1 MYSPYPTREP
11 EGFERHYIIFW
22 FLLLTAL
29 AGAGAYLTIMT
40 GFYLHDDEGALMI
53 GVKQYVAGMKIYDQ
67 VFSCY
72 GPLYYLYQLAL
83 RTATAT
89 PVTHDVVRISA
100 LFPWL
105 AITMISSWITLRL
118 TRSLV
123 LAAMTHLV
131 ASLVLVTFR
140 TQPGHPSELTLLL
153 LVALAAAPLIAPLA
167 HRRMVLML
175 MLGGLCAALLLVKI
189 NAGVFA
195 AAAVAMTCVSCGPRS
210 RAGRVLALAAGAACT
225 LLPVILIRNHLGA
238 PWARSYCWLEV
249 ASAGACV
256 CCMLW
261 SRRGS
266 LVTLRDDMWAAGG
279 FAAALVAVL
288 TILQKQ
294 GVSISEVY
302 DSVLVAPSRIFLAQ
316 NNWFLPPQLLE
327 ITPFWA
333 LAGLGMAIFI
343 ARRKPLRGTPEWQML
358 FAGKTAFA
366 LLALLTIVFHRRL
379 LTIVTPFAW
388 LLLFHPN
395 EEEDSMQSF
404 PRRLLA
410 ILTVLQTL
418 YAYPVAGSQASVI
431 QILLVVTVAVCVGD
445 SLAWLT
451 QSRPIHGKFTFHWRI
466 VATAVLSAI
475 AVVDVGVVTYR
486 YVKYQSLPSLDLPGA
501 RLVHTEPDTKANLEW
516 VVRNLRQRCD
526 SFESL
531 PGLYSLNFWTGIEP
545 LTGFNID
552 NWTVTLSSD
561 QQKKVVAAISSHPRA
576 CVVYNRPLTEFWNPA
591 GEQLEKYPLAGFI
604 FRNFEPVDGS
614 GDYQLLVRKERTV
627 SAAVRSDW

>member
-11 EGFERHYIIFW
+11 EGFERHHIIFW
-22 FLLLTAL
+22 FLLLTVL
-29 AGAGAYLTIMT
+29 AGVTAYVTIMT
-40 GFYLHDDEGALMI
+40 GFYVHDDEGALMI

-83 RTATAT
+83 RTVTAT

-105 AITMISSWITLRL
+105 AITVISGWITLRL

-131 ASLVLVTFR
+131 ASLVLITFR

-153 LVALAAAPLIAPLA
+153 LVALAAAPLIAPLE

-175 MLGGLCAALLLVKI
+175 VLGGLCAALLLVKV

-195 AAAVAMTCVSCGPRS
+195 VAAVAITCVSCGPRN
-210 RAGRVLALAAGAACT
+210 RAGRALALAAGMACM
-225 LLPVILIRNHLGA
+225 LLPVVLMRHHLDA
-238 PWARSYCWLEV
+238 QWVRSYGWLEV

-256 CCMLW
+256 CSMLLFP
-261 SRRGS
+261 SRAS
-266 LVTLRDDMWAAGG
+266 CHAAGRHAG
-279 FAAALVAVL
+279 RCWICRRPCRGLDDPPEARRFDIRGVRFRAGGAL
-288 TILQKQ
+288 
-294 GVSISEVY
+294 
-302 DSVLVAPSRIFLAQ
+302 SRIFLAQ
-316 NNWFLPPQLLE
+316 NNWFLPIQLLE

-343 ARRKPLRGTPEWQML
+343 ARRKPLPGTPEWQML
-358 FAGKTAFA
+358 FTGKTAFA

-388 LLLFHPN
+388 LLLFEPN
-395 EEEDSMQSF
+395 EEEDSSQAF

-410 ILTVLQTL
+410 ILTVLQTM

-431 QILLVVTVAVCVGD
+431 QILLVVTVVVCAGD

-451 QSRPIHGKFTFHWRI
+451 QSRPIYGKFTHHGR
-466 VATAVLSAI
+466 T
-475 AVVDVGVVTYR
+475 R
-486 YVKYQSLPSLDLPGA
+486 CH
-501 RLVHTEPDTKANLEW
+501 RLCS
-516 VVRNLRQRCD
+516 RQLR
-526 SFESL
+526 
-531 PGLYSLNFWTGIEP
+531 W
-545 LTGFNID
+545 
-552 NWTVTLSSD
+552 
-561 QQKKVVAAISSHPRA
+561 
-576 CVVYNRPLTEFWNPA
+576 
-591 GEQLEKYPLAGFI
+591 
-604 FRNFEPVDGS
+604 
-614 GDYQLLVRKERTV
+614 
-627 SAAVRSDW
+627 